1 MAIVSELNGNQNPGL
16 DDGSVT
22 DAKSKRHPR
31 WTRQETLTLIQAK
44 EITEN
49 SPHKGRKISSALLV
63 NAGAGAGAGA
73 GSSSSSPS
81 LLFDNTE
88 PKWVMISCYCKQ
100 QGVKRGPAQCKKRW
114 SNLIGDFRKV
124 KNWESKM
131 VNKADSFWNMRN
143 DLRKEKKLP
152 VTFDVEVFKVLEGR
166 ETGAAG
172 AVSPLPLQAVPAA
185 AAVSDDA
192 EFGSEEGGDD
202 DEVDEEDEKMQD
214 GAEVLSEIKN
224 KVQETLAITGKL
236 DDVKSADNVTEEPVK
251 NFCIQEPISEEQHHQ
266 AFQKKNKSSNQDTS
280 KESRPNFSNED
291 SQGKGKRQ
299 RLSTDECKA
308 NCSEEQL
315 LKVLEEN
322 NRLLN
327 AQLESHNKNCQ
338 LEREQRK
345 QNNNELMSTL
355 SNLTDVLS
363 KIAEKL

>member
-1 MAIVSELNGNQNPGL
+1 
-16 DDGSVT
+16 
-22 DAKSKRHPR
+22 
-31 WTRQETLTLIQAK
+31 
-44 EITEN
+44 
-49 SPHKGRKISSALLV
+49 
-63 NAGAGAGAGA
+63 
-73 GSSSSSPS
+73 
-81 LLFDNTE
+81 
-88 PKWVMISCYCKQ
+88 MISCYCKQ

-131 VNKADSFWNMRN
+131 
-143 DLRKEKKLP
+143 
-152 VTFDVEVFKVLEGR
+152 
-166 ETGAAG
+166 
-172 AVSPLPLQAVPAA
+172 
-185 AAVSDDA
+185 
-192 EFGSEEGGDD
+192 EGGDD

-251 NFCIQEPISEEQHHQ
+251 NFCIQEPIS
-266 AFQKKNKSSNQDTS
+266 
-280 KESRPNFSNED
+280 ESRPNFSNED

-345 QNNNELMSTL
+345 QNYNELMSTL
-355 SNLTDVLS
+355 SKLTDVLS

>member
-49 SPHKGRKISSALLV
+49 SPHKGRKIS
-63 NAGAGAGAGA
+63 
-73 GSSSSSPS
+73 
-81 LLFDNTE
+81 
-88 PKWVMISCYCKQ
+88 
-100 QGVKRGPAQCKKRW
+100 VKRGPAQCKKRW

-152 VTFDVEVFKVLEGR
+152 VTFDVEVFK
-166 ETGAAG
+166 
-172 AVSPLPLQAVPAA
+172 
-185 AAVSDDA
+185 
-192 EFGSEEGGDD
+192 EGGDD

>member
-1 MAIVSELNGNQNPGL
+1 MAIDSASNGNQNLGL
-16 DDGSVT
+16 EDGS
-22 DAKSKRHPR
+22 
-31 WTRQETLTLIQAK
+31 AK

-49 SPHKGRKISSALLV
+49 SPHKGRKISSALLG
-63 NAGAGAGAGA
+63 NAEA
-73 GSSSSSPS
+73 GSSSASSPS

-100 QGVKRGPAQCKKRW
+100 QGVKRGPAQCRKRW

-124 KNWESKM
+124 KNWESKL
-131 VNKADSFWNMRN
+131 VNKADSFWSMRN

-152 VTFDVEVFKVLEGR
+152 VSFDVEVFKVLEGR
-166 ETGAAG
+166 ETGT
-172 AVSPLPLQAVPAA
+172 VSPLPLQAVAAA
-185 AAVSDDA
+185 AAVYDDAAA

-202 DEVDEEDEKMQD
+202 EEDEKMQD
-214 GAEVLSEIKN
+214 GGEVLSDFKDKE
-224 KVQETLAITGKL
+224 QETLALTGKSE
-236 DDVKSADNVTEEPVK
+236 DDKFADNMTEEPVK
-251 NFCIQEPISEEQHHQ
+251 NFCIPEPIS
-266 AFQKKNKSSNQDTS
+266 DTP
-280 KESRPNFSNED
+280 KESRPNFSNWD
-291 SQGKGKRQ
+291 SQGKGKRL
-299 RLSTDECKA
+299 RLSTDECTT
-308 NCSEEQL
+308 NCSEAQI

-355 SNLTDVLS
+355 SKLTDVLS

>member
-100 QGVKRGPAQCKKRW
+100 QGVKRGPAQCKKR
-114 SNLIGDFRKV
+114 
-124 KNWESKM
+124 
-131 VNKADSFWNMRN
+131 
-143 DLRKEKKLP
+143 KEKKLP

-236 DDVKSADNVTEEPVK
+236 DDVKSADNVTEEP
-251 NFCIQEPISEEQHHQ
+251 ILQ
-266 AFQKKNKSSNQDTS
+266 

-345 QNNNELMSTL
+345 QNYNELMSTL
-355 SNLTDVLS
+355 SKLTDVLS